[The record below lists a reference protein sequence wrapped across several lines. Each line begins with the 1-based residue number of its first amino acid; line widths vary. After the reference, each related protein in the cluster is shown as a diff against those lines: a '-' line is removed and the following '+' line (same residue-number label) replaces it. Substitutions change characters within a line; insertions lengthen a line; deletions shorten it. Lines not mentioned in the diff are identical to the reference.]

1 MIKTPTR
8 TQQPHRAGS
17 ESQESLERAFAHKLT
32 QRLGGQDPALGAQVE
47 RRLSAA
53 RWQAV
58 EAATRARRARV
69 TARAAALATSSGPGV
84 FSVWWVRLA
93 SFVPPLALTLGLI
106 GIDQLNLTQRIE
118 AAAEGCGNQKT
129 AQAHTR
135 AVKAAPL
142 MGQAEGFMDLQAFGA
157 A

>member
-32 QRLGGQDPALGAQVE
+32 QGLGGQDPALGAQVE

-118 AAAEGCGNQKT
+118 AAAEVDAALLADDLPPT
-129 AQAHTR
+129 AYTD
-135 AVKAAPL
+135 P
-142 MGQAEGFMDLQAFGA
+142 GFAEFIKQPQRPAGP
-157 A
+157 

>member
-1 MIKTPTR
+1 M
-8 TQQPHRAGS
+8 
-17 ESQESLERAFAHKLT
+17 
-32 QRLGGQDPALGAQVE
+32 GGQDPALDAQVE

-69 TARAAALATSSGPGV
+69 TARAAALAVGGSPGI

-118 AAAEGCGNQKT
+118 AAAEVDAALLADDLPPT
-129 AQAHTR
+129 AYTDPGFAEFIKQPQRPA
-135 AVKAAPL
+135 
-142 MGQAEGFMDLQAFGA
+142 GQ
-157 A
+157 

>member
-1 MIKTPTR
+1 MIKTPAR

-32 QRLGGQDPALGAQVE
+32 QGLGGQDPALGAQVE

-118 AAAEGCGNQKT
+118 AAAEVDAALLADDLPPT
-129 AQAHTR
+129 AYTD
-135 AVKAAPL
+135 P
-142 MGQAEGFMDLQAFGA
+142 GFAEFIKQPQRPAGP
-157 A
+157 

>member
-1 MIKTPTR
+1 MMKTPTR
-8 TQQPHRAGS
+8 TQQPHRAS
-17 ESQESLERAFAHKLT
+17 TPSRESLERAFAHKLT

-118 AAAEGCGNQKT
+118 AAAEVDAALLADDLPPT
-129 AQAHTR
+129 AYTD
-135 AVKAAPL
+135 P
-142 MGQAEGFMDLQAFGA
+142 GFAEFIKQPQRPAGP
-157 A
+157 

>member
-1 MIKTPTR
+1 VITTPTR
-8 TQQPHRAGS
+8 TQQPHRAS
-17 ESQESLERAFAHKLT
+17 TQSRESLERAFAHKLT

-69 TARAAALATSSGPGV
+69 TARATALATSGGPGV

-106 GIDQLNLTQRIE
+106 GIDELNLTQRIE
-118 AAAEGCGNQKT
+118 AAAEVDAALLADDLPPT
-129 AQAHTR
+129 AYTDPGFAEFIKQPQRST
-135 AVKAAPL
+135 AP
-142 MGQAEGFMDLQAFGA
+142 
-157 A
+157 

>member
-1 MIKTPTR
+1 MKTTTR
-8 TQQPHRAGS
+8 TPQPHRVS
-17 ESQESLERAFAHKLT
+17 IESRDSLERAFAHKLT
-32 QRLGGQDPALGAQVE
+32 QRMGGQDPALDAQVE

-69 TARAAALATSSGPGV
+69 TARAAALAVGGSPGI

-118 AAAEGCGNQKT
+118 AAAEVDAALLADDLPPT
-129 AQAHTR
+129 AYTDPGFAEFIKQPQRPA
-135 AVKAAPL
+135 
-142 MGQAEGFMDLQAFGA
+142 GQ
-157 A
+157 

>member
-17 ESQESLERAFAHKLT
+17 ESQESLEHAFAHKLT

-69 TARAAALATSSGPGV
+69 TARAAALTTSSGPGV

-118 AAAEGCGNQKT
+118 AAAEVDAALLADDLPPT
-129 AQAHTR
+129 AYTD
-135 AVKAAPL
+135 P
-142 MGQAEGFMDLQAFGA
+142 GFAEFIKQPQRPAGP
-157 A
+157 

>member
-1 MIKTPTR
+1 VIKTPAR

-32 QRLGGQDPALGAQVE
+32 QGLGGQDPALGAQVE

-118 AAAEGCGNQKT
+118 AAAEVDAALLADDLPPT
-129 AQAHTR
+129 AYTD
-135 AVKAAPL
+135 P
-142 MGQAEGFMDLQAFGA
+142 GFAEFIKQPQRPAGP
-157 A
+157 

>member
-1 MIKTPTR
+1 VIKTPTR

-118 AAAEGCGNQKT
+118 AAAEVDAALLADDLPPT
-129 AQAHTR
+129 AYTD
-135 AVKAAPL
+135 P
-142 MGQAEGFMDLQAFGA
+142 GFAEFIKQPQRPAGP
-157 A
+157 

>member
-1 MIKTPTR
+1 
-8 TQQPHRAGS
+8 
-17 ESQESLERAFAHKLT
+17 
-32 QRLGGQDPALGAQVE
+32 LGGQDPALGAQVE

-118 AAAEGCGNQKT
+118 AAAEVDAALLADDLPPT
-129 AQAHTR
+129 AYTD
-135 AVKAAPL
+135 P
-142 MGQAEGFMDLQAFGA
+142 GFAEFIKQPQRPAGP
-157 A
+157 